1 MPKWFV
7 LFLLGACVL
16 VSAQDQRPPGEA
28 VQGPTFRTGVDL
40 LTVDVAVVD
49 SKGQPVEDL
58 RAPEF
63 SVRINGEARRVVS
76 AELVKVDV
84 EEAKKQTAAASESFY
99 TSNLTPVQGRQILIA
114 VDQMRIS
121 PSGIKPILAAASRFV
136 DRLTP
141 LDQVGFIAFPD
152 PGPRVNFTTDRLRLK
167 LAMERLVGLHTEMRT
182 SKYNIGLSEA
192 VDIAGKGDQLT
203 LSSVFAR
210 ECAGLSGRDREE
222 CQQGV
227 ISESSRIAQQSRTEA
242 SISLRALEQ
251 ILQQLTVVEGPKALI
266 LISESLAIDE
276 PSELDRV
283 IRLAGLAR
291 TSINVL
297 LVDLSRNDVTISER
311 PPTLAADRRIQSEG
325 LQSLAAMS
333 RGALY
338 HVTGTGENIFERL
351 ASEIAAYY
359 LLGVEQRPGDQD
371 RERSRIDIEVRRR
384 DVTIRSRQA
393 FVLSPTSGPKRGPE
407 ESLRDALLSPFG
419 TTGLPVRVTTFAQ
432 KDPASDKVRVTI
444 AAHVGQAGAAAGEY
458 TIGYMFVNDE
468 NRVVA
473 SNAFQQRLA
482 PAGRSPNEA
491 LEFVGAV
498 ALDPGL
504 YSLRFGAIDA
514 EGRRGSVVRD
524 VSAWKLDG
532 DDLSMSDLI
541 VGNLPASGQGLR
553 PNVEP
558 HVTTD
563 TVATYIEVYSSS
575 APILERAGVVFEI
588 AEEDGPPLATVAG
601 RLAPG
606 AQPAS
611 RVASAVVPARALPPG
626 RYVAR
631 AQITRDGKTIGS
643 LARPF
648 VLERA
653 PGAADV
659 APAAVTAAA
668 VSFAATLPKFT
679 RDSALRPDV
688 LGPIL
693 DMVEKRSAELRESIA
708 AARTGQYGVAA
719 VEALGAGDQEAAA
732 FLRGLDLLIKGQL
745 EPAAQQLD
753 IASGPRRQFFPAA
766 FYLGAIFAEVG
777 RDRDAAGVWQIA
789 LGSEPRPAAVYP
801 MVADARL
808 RDGQPGSA
816 IDILEPAY
824 ARNPADDEVAKR
836 LGLAYVMTGQWSEA
850 LPVLDSYLSRN
861 GTDQDLLLASITAHY
876 EAARAGQLFSTAD
889 RAKLR
894 KYAAAYRGPHAALV
908 DKYLDVLG
916 GR

>member
-1 MPKWFV
+1 MRTWFV
-7 LFLLGACVL
+7 VLLLGAIASA
-16 VSAQDQRPPGEA
+16 SAQAQQAPEA
-28 VQGPTFRTGVDL
+28 PVQGPTFRTGVDL

-49 SKGQPVEDL
+49 SRGQPVEDL

-63 SVRINGEARRVVS
+63 SVRINGESRRVVS

-84 EEAKKQTAAASESFY
+84 EEAKKQAAAASESFY
-99 TSNLTPVQGRQILIA
+99 TSNLTPVLGRQILIA
-114 VDQMRIS
+114 VDQVRIS
-121 PSGIKPILAAASRFV
+121 PSGIRPILAAASRFV
-136 DRLTP
+136 DKLTP

-152 PGPRVNFTTDRLRLK
+152 PGPKVNFTTDRLRLK
-167 LAMERLVGLHTEMRT
+167 LAMERLVGQYTETRT
-182 SKYNIGLSEA
+182 SKLNIGLSEA
-192 VDIAGKGDQLT
+192 MDIASKSDQLT
-203 LSSVFAR
+203 LGTVLAR
-210 ECAGLSGRDREE
+210 ECAGLAGREREE
-222 CQQGV
+222 CERDV

-251 ILQQLTVVEGPKALI
+251 ILQQLSVIEGPKALI
-266 LISESLAIDE
+266 LVSESLAIDE

-283 IRLAGLAR
+283 IRLAGVAR
-291 TSINVL
+291 TSISVM

-311 PPTLAADRRIQSEG
+311 PPTQAADRRIQAEG
-325 LQSLAAMS
+325 LQSLAAMN

-338 HVTGTGENIFERL
+338 HVTGTGDNIFDRL
-351 ASEIAAYY
+351 ASEISAYY
-359 LLGVEQRPGDQD
+359 LLGVEQRPGDQE
-371 RERSRIDIEVRRR
+371 RERSRIDVEVRRK

-393 FVLSPTSGPKRGPE
+393 FVLSPTSGPKRSPQ

-419 TTGLPVRVTTFAQ
+419 TTGLPVRVTTFTQ
-432 KDPASDKVRVTI
+432 KDPGSGKVRVTI

-458 TIGYMFVNDE
+458 TIGYMIVNDE

-473 SNAFQQRLA
+473 SNAFTQRLA
-482 PAGRSPNEA
+482 PAGKSPNEA
-491 LEFVGAV
+491 LEFAGAV
-498 ALDPGL
+498 VLDPGL

-532 DDLSMSDLI
+532 DDLSMSDLV
-541 VGNLPASGQGLR
+541 VGNLPESGQGLR

-563 TVATYIEVYSSS
+563 TVAAYIEVYSSS
-575 APILERAGVVFEI
+575 APTLERAGVVFEI
-588 AEEDGPPLATVAG
+588 AEEDGPPLATVTG
-601 RLAPG
+601 RWVPG
-606 AQPAS
+606 GQPSS
-611 RVASAVVPARALPPG
+611 RVATAAVPARALPPG

-631 AQITRDGKTIGS
+631 VQITRDGKAIGS

-653 PGAADV
+653 PGAAEV
-659 APAAVTAAA
+659 APGAVTAAA

-679 RDSALRPDV
+679 RATALHPDV

-693 DMVEKRSAELRESIA
+693 DIVEKRSVELKDSLA
-708 AARTGQYGVAA
+708 AARAGQYGVAA
-719 VEALGAGDQEAAA
+719 IEALGAGDQEAAA

-745 EPAAQQLD
+745 ESAAQQLD

-789 LGSEPRPAAVYP
+789 LGSEPRPAAVYT

-816 IDILEPAY
+816 IDILEPVY

-836 LGLAYVMTGQWSEA
+836 LGLAYVMTGQWSDA
-850 LPVLDSYLSRN
+850 LPVLDSYLARN

-876 EAARAGQLFSTAD
+876 EAARGGRLFSTAD